1 MIQERIL
8 LIAFLGFGHGRDGT
22 WERRARCGV
31 SVLDGVERQ
40 DAGGD
45 GSLAPAAHR
54 GPEHRSA
61 PGTAETL
68 RGPAAPRSERPPAPW
83 AHRRGRHSDRISFFA
98 PGGSDEQAPNTS
110 FFRNP
115 CWVVEDCLA
124 RFFQPSSA
132 ALPTRQFPCE
142 HATGLARL
150 TGIGLLRAG
159 LDRDRRRVFGQR
171 EQAIAG
177 SRATKAR
184 PDRCGRK
191 AAPDRTRTGRA
202 VPNRVLRRQRKTGY
216 RETGQRR
223 RRTAASASA
232 ARRRAAIR
240 IEPGET
246 LGPSARDA
254 PLMPGLA
261 PLRTN
266 RGRLLR
272 CLGCLAVS
280 GTRGRDTRPRFIFRS
295 DDGAGGSDRCL
306 ADCLDL
312 GCPVS
317 AAVSLGV
324 SGENKARQGYQTIC
338 LSRCLAAVSA
348 KTTVSRCLASR
359 GRDGETVAGAGAL
372 TIE

>member
-83 AHRRGRHSDRISFFA
+83 AHRRGRHSDRIFFFA

-150 TGIGLLRAG
+150 TAIGLLRAG

-171 EQAIAG
+171 EQAIAVQEPQKPG
-177 SRATKAR
+177 LTDAGERPLPIAPEQVERSPTECCGDSAKRAIEKPANVVDEPQPAPRRHVAGRRSGSSRAKPSAQAR
-184 PDRCGRK
+184 GTLPSCPASPHCGPIGGDSCGVSGVSPPGTRDSETP
-191 AAPDRTRTGRA
+191 ARALSSEATMEPVVAIGVSLTVSTLVALSRQPSRSVSRARTRRA
-202 VPNRVLRRQRKTGY
+202 RAIKPSVSVVVSPLS
-216 RETGQRR
+216 RR
-223 RRTAASASA
+223 R
-232 ARRRAAIR
+232 
-240 IEPGET
+240 P
-246 LGPSARDA
+246 
-254 PLMPGLA
+254 
-261 PLRTN
+261 
-266 RGRLLR
+266 R
-272 CLGCLAVS
+272 CLGVS
-280 GTRGRDTRPRFIFRS
+280 PP
-295 DDGAGGSDRCL
+295 GA
-306 ADCLDL
+306 
-312 GCPVS
+312 
-317 AAVSLGV
+317 
-324 SGENKARQGYQTIC
+324 ETARQ
-338 LSRCLAAVSA
+338 SR
-348 KTTVSRCLASR
+348 
-359 GRDGETVAGAGAL
+359 EPAL
-372 TIE
+372 